1 MQEDKKVP
9 QGLIF
14 DDVFAFAGGRRDPTA
29 MPNASK
35 STVHQDELKN
45 VTPKNLYSWSYHLR
59 SLKMQKNNQE
69 DKETFRHRAIRN
81 YAEIIMEEFNERQTA
96 KGGFSGFEE
105 FIKTNLEDFY
115 EDVLELE
122 GIKWE
127 RIEEVSKN
135 EKR

>member
-1 MQEDKKVP
+1 
-9 QGLIF
+9 
-14 DDVFAFAGGRRDPTA
+14 
-29 MPNASK
+29 
-35 STVHQDELKN
+35 
-45 VTPKNLYSWSYHLR
+45 
-59 SLKMQKNNQE
+59 MQKNNQE

-81 YAEIIMEEFNERQTA
+81 YAEFIMEEFNERQTD